1 MLFNSYE
8 FLFAFFPA
16 VFVLY
21 WFCGRGVRW
30 RMGVLVAAS
39 YAFYSWWDWR
49 FTLLMIASTSV
60 DYLAAKY
67 MVRLPA
73 DDAKRRKL
81 LLVTPIVVNLGLL
94 AAFKYLGF
102 FTRVAADIT
111 GFLGGGPLP
120 IVALVLPIGISF
132 YTFEAIS

>member
-8 FLFAFFPA
+8 FLFAFLPA

-30 RMGVLVAAS
+30 RMAVLVAAS

-49 FTLLMIASTSV
+49 FMLLMIGSTSCNYV
-60 DYLAAKY
+60 AAKW
-67 MVRLPA
+67 MNGVPSENRRA
-73 DDAKRRKL
+73 RKL
-81 LLVTPIVVNLGLL
+81 LLVAPIVVNLGIL

-102 FTRVAADIT
+102 FSRAASD
-111 GFLGGGPLP
+111 L
-120 IVALVLPIGISF
+120 SQ
-132 YTFEAIS
+132 